1 MRVAS
6 LWHEV
11 SDRNSTVA
19 APFGEKQ
26 HAEGR
31 WGHIEDL
38 SEVVTVVYIDTY

>member
-1 MRVAS
+1 MRFES

-19 APFGEKQ
+19 APLEKNN
-26 HAEGR
+26 AERR

-38 SEVVTVVYIDTY
+38 NEVVTVVYIDTLY